1 MNDALRDQG
10 DGPAKGRFAG
20 HLIPHWLPG
29 VVVLTHYRRAWLWPD
44 VRAGFV
50 VTALLIP
57 AGMGYAVAAG
67 LPPETGLYATI
78 VPLLAYA
85 VFGPS
90 RILVLGPDSALAPI
104 IAAAILP
111 LALGSDDRAVALAG
125 LLAVMVG
132 VFLVLGGL
140 LRLGFVTELLSKPIR
155 VGYLNAIALLVI
167 VSQVPK
173 LLGFSIESESPL
185 RDVRAIIEA
194 VAGGQAQPR
203 ALAFGVGS
211 LIVIVAL
218 QWLRSPVPGVLVVV
232 VGATALTAILGVSS
246 SLPVVGS
253 LPQGLPAPELAGLAW
268 ADVWALALPAAGVA
282 LVAFAD
288 SAVLSR
294 TLAGR
299 RGESVDGSREMS
311 GIGFANVA
319 GGLLGGFPVAASSSR
334 TPVAEQAG
342 SRTQLT
348 GVVGAGLL
356 VVFIV
361 LAPGLTAF
369 LPSATLAAVVMVAA
383 VSLIDVRTVVRLT
396 RMDKTDAALSV
407 AAFLGVL
414 IFGVLEGIVVA
425 IGLSMLA
432 FVLRS
437 WRPYKAELG
446 LVTGLRG
453 YHDLSRYPDGV
464 RLPGILIVR
473 FDAPLFFANGAMFDD
488 YVRSLVVAAGP
499 ELKTVILAAEPIT
512 DIDTTA
518 MEELVELDEFLA
530 KRGIRLIL
538 AEMKDPVVDML
549 RRQGMTE
556 RFTPDRFAATV
567 GAAVDDL
574 TGKLRGDLD
583 GTKWDDESDAPDEPP
598 QAS

>member
-1 MNDALRDQG
+1 M
-10 DGPAKGRFAG
+10 
-20 HLIPHWLPG
+20 
-29 VVVLTHYRRAWLWPD
+29 
-44 VRAGFV
+44 
-50 VTALLIP
+50 TALLIP

-125 LLAVMVG
+125 LLAIMVG

-185 RDVRAIIEA
+185 RDVRAILEA
-194 VAGGQAQPR
+194 VADGQAQPL
-203 ALAFGVGS
+203 AVAFGVGS

-232 VGATALTAILGVSS
+232 VGATAITAILGLSS

-253 LPQGLPAPELAGLAW
+253 LPQGLPAPALAGIAW
-268 ADVWALALPAAGVA
+268 ADVWALALPAAGIA

-294 TLAGR
+294 TLAAR
-299 RGESVDGSREMS
+299 RGESVDGSQEMS
-311 GIGFANVA
+311 GIGFANIA
-319 GGLLGGFPVAASSSR
+319 GGLLGGFPVSASSSR

-348 GVVGAGLL
+348 GVVGAALL
-356 VVFIV
+356 VAFIL

-369 LPSATLAAVVMVAA
+369 LPSATLAAVVIAA
-383 VSLIDVRTVVRLT
+383 ATSLIDVRGFVRLA

-407 AAFLGVL
+407 AAFLGVAHL
-414 IFGVLEGIVVA
+414 RSAGGHRGRRSASRCWRSCCARGGRTRRSSAGSRGCAATTTSRATQREFGSRESSSCASMRRCSSPTGRCSTTMCA
-425 IGLSMLA
+425 PSWPPRGLS
-432 FVLRS
+432 
-437 WRPYKAELG
+437 
-446 LVTGLRG
+446 
-453 YHDLSRYPDGV
+453 
-464 RLPGILIVR
+464 
-473 FDAPLFFANGAMFDD
+473 
-488 YVRSLVVAAGP
+488 
-499 ELKTVILAAEPIT
+499 LKTVILAAEPIT

-518 MEELVELDEFLA
+518 MDELVELDDFLA

-538 AEMKDPVVDML
+538 AEMKDPVVDVL
-549 RRQGMTE
+549 RRHGLTE
-556 RFTPDRFAATV
+556 RFMPDRFASTV
-567 GAAVDDL
+567 GAAVDEL

-583 GTKWDDESDAPDEPP
+583 GTKWDDESDAPEEPP
-598 QAS
+598 RRKLTRQLPLTTRWS

>member
-1 MNDALRDQG
+1 M
-10 DGPAKGRFAG
+10 
-20 HLIPHWLPG
+20 
-29 VVVLTHYRRAWLWPD
+29 
-44 VRAGFV
+44 
-50 VTALLIP
+50 
-57 AGMGYAVAAG
+57 
-67 LPPETGLYATI
+67 
-78 VPLLAYA
+78 
-85 VFGPS
+85 
-90 RILVLGPDSALAPI
+90 
-104 IAAAILP
+104 
-111 LALGSDDRAVALAG
+111 
-125 LLAVMVG
+125 
-132 VFLVLGGL
+132 
-140 LRLGFVTELLSKPIR
+140 
-155 VGYLNAIALLVI
+155 
-167 VSQVPK
+167 
-173 LLGFSIESESPL
+173 
-185 RDVRAIIEA
+185 
-194 VAGGQAQPR
+194 
-203 ALAFGVGS
+203 
-211 LIVIVAL
+211 
-218 QWLRSPVPGVLVVV
+218 
-232 VGATALTAILGVSS
+232 
-246 SLPVVGS
+246 
-253 LPQGLPAPELAGLAW
+253 
-268 ADVWALALPAAGVA
+268 
-282 LVAFAD
+282 
-288 SAVLSR
+288 
-294 TLAGR
+294 
-299 RGESVDGSREMS
+299 
-311 GIGFANVA
+311 
-319 GGLLGGFPVAASSSR
+319 
-334 TPVAEQAG
+334 
-342 SRTQLT
+342 T

-437 WRPYKAELG
+437 RRPYKAELG